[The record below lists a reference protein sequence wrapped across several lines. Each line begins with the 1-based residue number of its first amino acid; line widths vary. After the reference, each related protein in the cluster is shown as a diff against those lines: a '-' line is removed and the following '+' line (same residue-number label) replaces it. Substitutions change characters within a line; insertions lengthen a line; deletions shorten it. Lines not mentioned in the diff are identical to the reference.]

1 MPLRVAS
8 ITFQGMDSVLL
19 ANEALKLPA
28 WERAQIIDALWRSLD
43 PAEQASIDQAWLVE
57 SRDRLRAYREDKL
70 KALDGQEALREI
82 EAGLRP

>member
-1 MPLRVAS
+1 
-8 ITFQGMDSVLL
+8 MDSVIL

-43 PAEQASIDQAWLVE
+43 SAEQSSIDQAWLAK
-57 SRDRLRAYREDKL
+57 SHDRLQAYREGKL
-70 KALDGQEALREI
+70 KALEGEGTLRAI

>member
-1 MPLRVAS
+1 
-8 ITFQGMDSVLL
+8 MDSVLL

-57 SRDRLRAYREDKL
+57 SRDRLRAYREGKL
-70 KALDGQEALREI
+70 KALDGEESLREI
-82 EAGLRP
+82 ETGLRP